1 MKPLFQNSLI
11 PMIRIHLQPKGFGWL
26 NASKSS
32 QIGSTWNLPRNH
44 QTSIQSSAMVRSR
57 RHPEGQADDT
67 PIRKGSKET
76 GQSRKKRRPVV
87 GGSPLNSDDEEDAFG
102 GEEDE
107 GLEGLGVPLD
117 SVVKV
122 SLDHLCTCFFFLWN
136 FLENNILDVHSVTLP
151 AWCVQFSPIPFHE
164 STTHRGL
171 VCSQHSQLFLA
182 VATTTAVSFQWFRF
196 HYRCRAAGDS
206 DQRPLHWMA
215 YTSEGAT

>member
-1 MKPLFQNSLI
+1 
-11 PMIRIHLQPKGFGWL
+11 
-26 NASKSS
+26 
-32 QIGSTWNLPRNH
+32 
-44 QTSIQSSAMVRSR
+44 MVRSR

-122 SLDHLCTCFFFLWN
+122 SLDHLWICFFF
-136 FLENNILDVHSVTLP
+136 F
-151 AWCVQFSPIPFHE
+151 FF
-164 STTHRGL
+164 
-171 VCSQHSQLFLA
+171 
-182 VATTTAVSFQWFRF
+182 AVSLEL
-196 HYRCRAAGDS
+196 S
-206 DQRPLHWMA
+206 
-215 YTSEGAT
+215 